1 MAIYD
6 DYYLDLYNQP
16 SKKRFTDFVKD
27 KLEAPPV
34 TFTDFVKDKLEA
46 PPEVPRK
53 FAGEFF
59 SDPLNVLPAGPLR
72 PNQPPSNAAID
83 ETYRDLQTAGLSE
96 GDAWQTATTGSGP
109 GGNVYGMSRYKNVP
123 NVPSALES
131 QIGGA
136 QISGGTSNIPN
147 IPVTGT
153 SGIATS
159 NLPTSMQQRAA
170 DQISAASGAP
180 IAPLPSPSALDMQVG
195 NLPVPFDYAQTTLP
209 GQSPSN
215 VSTDLLNRQ
224 TGFIPPT
231 PSTMGLG
238 TTGTGGGSL
247 IGEQAR
253 QQDLMNRQAQVE
265 SQIPSGQYTGSPDA
279 LQSIVESRTENV
291 LPPFPY
297 TSTEDVLTGGTDIVS
312 QINAGIDA
320 IKSSASSAGEMI
332 GNVTGA
338 GLNSFGM
345 ISSSNGFMY
354 DLFKG
359 EEGGEGSSGMA
370 RRTPEAQASIDNFL
384 ADMES
389 RHEGAFDGMSPD
401 VAAYI
406 ADSMANPN
414 NDSSLDKSENDNS
427 DETGKT
433 GGDTDVFEGSGMGL
447 ADQFT
452 LQGFNQMTQNS
463 PVDTRAALTLTDE
476 LIDNPEV
483 TNKADLITFLKQIS
497 EPLKINEG
505 NLSPKLPV
513 FPASVI
519 NDLTKE
525 VQIPNTSLQ
534 GMTEE
539 EMIATGQP
547 RFITTYQI
555 DPAGEA
561 LLNFYNEYV
570 LNALSF
576 GREAQNY
583 KTQLLIAEAN
593 ANPYGL
599 TNEDQLEIE
608 EIRANP
614 YGLTNEQAVSL
625 ERNGLD
631 SAVFTKLQEDL
642 TKAQFNPYGLNAEDW
657 KTQFNPY
664 ALDAEDYLSAQ
675 RQGLGEQDFLN
686 KELQLARIAA
696 QPGLVQAAGSFLN
709 PSTIAGLGG
718 AFLPST
724 GRTYQIPQEI
734 SSMQTLGQTG
744 GGTSLNELS
753 SGLSFQPLGGTQEGL
768 DYLSS
773 IEAAVPNSVSN
784 ALRTGNSLT
793 LGGLQQLQQ
802 ENPTALELYFGALA
816 NQGISQDQ
824 AIQNAFASSP
834 GEAPNRGGTL
844 APVQLGY

>member
-6 DYYLDLYNQP
+6 DYYLDLYNP
-16 SKKRFTDFVKD
+16 PKKRG
-27 KLEAPPV
+27 APPV
-34 TFTDFVKDKLEA
+34 T
-46 PPEVPRK
+46 
-53 FAGEFF
+53 
-59 SDPLNVLPAGPLR
+59 SPAGPLR

-664 ALDAEDYLSAQ
+664 SLDAEDYLSAQ
-675 RQGLGEQDFLN
+675 RQGLSEQDFLN
-686 KELQLARIAA
+686 KELQAARIAA

-709 PSTIAGLGG
+709 PSTIAGLGGGSSARDVLRDLG